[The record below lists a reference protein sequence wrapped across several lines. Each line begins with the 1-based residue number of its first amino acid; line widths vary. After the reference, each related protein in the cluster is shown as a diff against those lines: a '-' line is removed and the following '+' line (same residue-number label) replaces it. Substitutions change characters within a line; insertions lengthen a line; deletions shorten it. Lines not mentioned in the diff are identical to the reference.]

1 MTSVEPSADKPR
13 RKWGWVFLL
22 AFVVQAAVF
31 VVLIGQIARQM
42 PSATVLV
49 ENPADA
55 APKGAP
61 APTELSPADAE
72 RLRLKLALLLLAAS
86 TCSIV
91 TLAGALIGLRRPPPA
106 QPDTGDDPP
115 PTVSGSE
122 PR

>member
-1 MTSVEPSADKPR
+1 MTSVEPSAEKPR

-22 AFVVQAAVF
+22 AFVVQAVVF
-31 VVLIGQIARQM
+31 AALIGQIARQM

-49 ENPADA
+49 ENPAE
-55 APKGAP
+55 PGPRGAP
-61 APTELSPADAE
+61 AQGELSPADAE

-86 TCSIV
+86 TCSTV

-106 QPDTGDDPP
+106 QPDKGDDPP
-115 PTVSGSE
+115 PPVSGSE